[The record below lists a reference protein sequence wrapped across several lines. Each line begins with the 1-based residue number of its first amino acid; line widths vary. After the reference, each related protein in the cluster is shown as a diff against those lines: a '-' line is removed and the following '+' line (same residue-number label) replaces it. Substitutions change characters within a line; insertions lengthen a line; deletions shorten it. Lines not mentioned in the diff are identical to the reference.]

1 MQVTVELP
9 SVGIQGAQAGREQQL
24 QQGAKLGPMDSKVL
38 LSVAAAIQG
47 NGLAQALQELAAK
60 KQAGK
65 DSSA

>member
-1 MQVTVELP
+1 MELP
-9 SVGIQGAQAGREQQL
+9 SAGVQGAQAGREQQQQQ